1 MSFENWKDNCL
12 LRKKN
17 FKSEFAYYF
26 LITSGTIN
34 FGELC
39 SGIRDLAKK
48 IHELSFQSNS
58 LQPNIEAPEL
68 KNLLTKIFY
77 FLNFDG

>member
-39 SGIRDLAKK
+39 SGVRDLAKK
-48 IHELSFQSNS
+48 NPRIKFSIQFVAAEYRSTR
-58 LQPNIEAPEL
+58 A
-68 KNLLTKIFY
+68 
-77 FLNFDG
+77 